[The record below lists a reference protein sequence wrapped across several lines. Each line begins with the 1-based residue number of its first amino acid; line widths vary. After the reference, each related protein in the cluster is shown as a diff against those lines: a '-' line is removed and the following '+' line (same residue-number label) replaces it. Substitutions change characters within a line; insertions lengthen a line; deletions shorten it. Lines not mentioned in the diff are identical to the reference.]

1 MKKVVS
7 PKYELIKEDWIAAG
21 KRALIFLAPF
31 LIVVIPVVIE
41 KLPADWAYSA
51 IVLFLLNRLT
61 DLLRRYVSSTT
72 YKK

>member
-1 MKKVVS
+1 MKKVIS

-21 KRALIFLAPF
+21 KRALIFLTPF
-31 LIVVIPVVIE
+31 LLVIIPVVIE

-51 IVLFLLNRLT
+51 IVLYILNRLT

-72 YKK
+72 YKT